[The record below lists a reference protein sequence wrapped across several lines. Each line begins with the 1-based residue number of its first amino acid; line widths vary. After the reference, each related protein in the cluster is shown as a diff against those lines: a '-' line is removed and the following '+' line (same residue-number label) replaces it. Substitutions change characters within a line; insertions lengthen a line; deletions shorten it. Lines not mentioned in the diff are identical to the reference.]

1 MEGAGDLST
10 DSRPPWSEKI
20 ADAFQERFRRP
31 PQVVSRAPGRVNL
44 LGAHVD
50 HQEGW
55 VLPGAI
61 DRAIWLAAGR
71 RHDRRLLLH
80 ALDFGEVLEIELD
93 ALPPPRP
100 ERAGDRASWADL
112 PTGVAWALQLSGT
125 KPCGMDAVFGGDL
138 PIGAGVSSSAAVEMA
153 FLLAWEQL
161 GDFSLDD
168 VSRARLGRRVENDYL
183 GVGSGLMD
191 QLVSLKGRN
200 GEVLLIDC
208 RTLHCEA
215 VPLPPGLV
223 VLMAD
228 SIGRRRLVESGY
240 NSRQQECA
248 EALSRLRRRFPGLQT
263 LRDLTA
269 DDLRKV
275 AGYLEPRLERRVRH
289 VVTECAR
296 VLVGVE
302 ALETGDLEKLGS
314 LMRSSHESSRDLFEV
329 STRELDLLA
338 EVAWSQPGCY
348 GARLSGGGFGGF
360 VGALVEEEALDAVQ
374 GALSE
379 AFSRSFDRSTSFF
392 TCRFA
397 EGARVI
403 PYLDPEPR

>member
-1 MEGAGDLST
+1 LST
-10 DSRPPWSEKI
+10 DSLPSWSERI
-20 ADAFQERFRRP
+20 EDAFRERFGCA

-71 RHDRRLLLH
+71 RRDRRLLLH
-80 ALDFGEVLEIELD
+80 ALDFDDVVEIELD

-100 ERAGDRASWADL
+100 QRVGDRASWADL
-112 PTGVAWALQLSGT
+112 PTGVAWALQLSGAE
-125 KPCGMDAVFGGDL
+125 PPGMEAVFGGDL
-138 PIGAGVSSSAAVEMA
+138 PVGAGVSSSAAVEMA
-153 FLLAWEQL
+153 FLLAWERL

-168 VSRARLGRRVENDYL
+168 VSRARLGRQAENDYL

-191 QLVSLKGRN
+191 QLASLKGRD

-208 RTLHCEA
+208 RTLDCRA
-215 VPLPPGLV
+215 LALPSGLV
-223 VLMAD
+223 VLLAD
-228 SIGRRRLVESGY
+228 STGRRTLGDSGY

-248 EALSRLRRRFPGLQT
+248 EALNRLRRRFPDLRT
-263 LRDLTA
+263 LRDLTV
-269 DDLRKV
+269 DDLTRV

-289 VVTECAR
+289 VVSECAR
-296 VLVGVE
+296 VLAGVE
-302 ALETGDLEKLGS
+302 ALDGGDLQRFGS

-329 STRELDLLA
+329 STPELDLLA
-338 EVAWSQPGCY
+338 EAAWSQPGCY

-360 VGALVEEEALDAVQ
+360 VAALVDEEALDAVQ
-374 GALSE
+374 GALSKT
-379 AFSRSFDRSTSFF
+379 FSSSFDRSTSFF